1 LSSQAS
7 EELKHGCLSMLAQ
20 RSEETGTDSA
30 TIGDMAVLFLS
41 IQHGTKEKQ
50 KSVDSFFFFQ
60 GEKKK

>member
-50 KSVDSFFFFQ
+50 KSVDSFFP